1 MPCLGG
7 CQTSQERLPMMLGQQ
22 MSEEGP
28 RLPGGIT
35 QRPKGPVW
43 AGGDEPLRGLLGSN
57 DGHKVEMH

>member
-1 MPCLGG
+1 
-7 CQTSQERLPMMLGQQ
+7 MLGQQ

>member
-7 CQTSQERLPMMLGQQ
+7 CQTSQERLPTMLGQQ

-57 DGHKVEMH
+57 DEHKVEMH